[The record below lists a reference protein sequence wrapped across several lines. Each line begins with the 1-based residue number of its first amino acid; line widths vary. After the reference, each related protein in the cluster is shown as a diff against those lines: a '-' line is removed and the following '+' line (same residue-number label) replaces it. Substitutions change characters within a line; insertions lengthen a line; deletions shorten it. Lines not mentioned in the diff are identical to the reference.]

1 MLTLSFLCAGPTF
14 GVPLAHQM
22 YIGYE
27 EFVIPPILQ
36 STTAFLCGHLGVE
49 GLFRVSGS
57 QDELLAWKASFND
70 GKPVDFVVLRAS
82 PHSVAG
88 LLKAWLRELPEPLLT
103 YAMFDKW
110 MRIATKL
117 IASDPNLALEKAKK
131 NLEELPP
138 INVAVL
144 KELFR
149 FLAKVVAQSSKNLMT
164 AENVGVVI
172 GPNILAMENQDALAS
187 AHVMPAAVT
196 LTAFLVKHA
205 DAVFAQEAV
214 SPTH

>member
-1 MLTLSFLCAGPTF
+1 MF
-14 GVPLAHQM
+14 
-22 YIGYE
+22 IGYD

-36 STTAFLCGHLGVE
+36 KTTAFLSDHLHLE

-70 GKPVDFVVLRAS
+70 GKPVDFALLRAS

-103 YAMFDKW
+103 YAMFDQW
-110 MRIATKL
+110 MRIATKT
-117 IASDPNLALEKAKK
+117 IAADPAKALRQAKK
-131 NLEELPP
+131 RAAALPV

-144 KELFR
+144 RELFR
-149 FLAKVVAQSSKNLMT
+149 FLAKVVAQAAKNLMT

-172 GPNILAMENQDALAS
+172 GPNILAMENQDAVAS

-196 LTAFLVKHA
+196 LTAFLVKNSSVIFA
-205 DAVFAQEAV
+205 DEAIV
-214 SPTH
+214 PSPV